1 MCDEIVVDAA
11 HARWSYWKPEAG
23 GRNPKFEYRNPKQL
37 PNQKSKPKRRRKSA
51 VPQGQPTI
59 AHRFNGG
66 FRRQSI
72 PSPEGTVEVHSH
84 NSRHMTGALFG
95 RPFGTRAI
103 SILSRR

>member
-11 HARWSYWKPEAG
+11 HARWSYWNPEAG

-51 VPQGQPTI
+51 VPQGQPTV

-66 FRRQSI
+66 IRRQSI
-72 PSPEGTVEVHSH
+72 TSPEGTVEVQSH
-84 NSRHMTGALFG
+84 KYHTPYNR
-95 RPFGTRAI
+95 RAI
-103 SILSRR
+103 QPSLRHVG